1 MKKSFKLLSLMIIA
15 SMTLTGCS
23 SLKDEMITAMNSNT
37 DITLSVDVDMSAEPV
52 RAKYDWVELDQLT
65 TFRDLRKTWDDT
77 LHIIRFD
84 VNSKNGSLFVD
95 TSGEWNGNNTLYN
108 VFQNK
113 VFVNDYWK
121 DSKVRST
128 LAQAAI
134 AEFSDISNEGTGIVA
149 SVNAYFNLLP
159 TNEDGTSGMFNNL
172 TRAEAMTAIY
182 KGDTSVILN
191 EENADFAGVVGEND
205 LNIYA
210 QEMEQY
216 SYLDTATTSLNKT
229 TYNEPITRAEA
240 IYMIIQKFYKD
251 EYDSLSG
258 KEGGL
263 SDCKNAG
270 RVADKQGF
278 TDGYAWKAYE
288 LEFCLQNQNK
298 GVTEDLYKAL
308 VVAYNHNIISSDTR
322 WYAPIAGGELIQ
334 ILINTYDG
342 FYGDNQFLANAK
354 LGENAGQ
361 SLIIK
366 EDNTPETI
374 IEELPSEVV
383 VQKIKDISDIDKLIE
398 VYGDEIDMTEEEIEE
413 ARRNAEGYT
422 IEPVDKYMLVDFC
435 TWLNV
440 RVGPSTDFKIKKSV
454 PKETQVHIVGK
465 CAENGWYRVIAD
477 GKISY
482 QCGVYFSDLP
492 GQDTSNLVQEYETD
506 EHETDEQETNKT
518 DSNKANLDTNEAGL
532 DSTEQNINND
542 SVETNSD
549 TSEEDSDSNV
559 GGIGYQIP
567 EEEYEE
573 ESEDVSLF

>member
-506 EHETDEQETNKT
+506 EQETNKT

-532 DSTEQNINND
+532 DSTEQNINDD

-549 TSEEDSDSNV
+549 TSEGDSDSNV